1 MESLPNDIKIQIL
14 NFVPRRVHPCSLLIK
29 DITFGRDTRALY
41 CDSDDDDDA
50 LILCIKINKARQLLY
65 RNHFNNMR
73 KPLVIKM
80 NGVLMNIDDFSSE
93 DEDSNSESD

>member
-1 MESLPNDIKIQIL
+1 MEEIHVL
-14 NFVPRRVHPCSLLIK
+14 F
-29 DITFGRDTRALY
+29 

-50 LILCIKINKARQLLY
+50 QILCIKINKARQLLY
-65 RNHFNNMR
+65 RNHLNNLR

>member
-14 NFVPRRVHPCSLLIK
+14 NFVPRRVHPCSLFIK

-41 CDSDDDDDA
+41 CDSDDDDA

-65 RNHFNNMR
+65 RNHLNNIR

-93 DEDSNSESD
+93 DEESNNESD